1 VALARRVAR
10 GGVPAAPPPA
20 SPEPRA
26 PRAMTIALDG
36 EGLSC
41 EQVEAVAR
49 EGAVVEVTAAGIER
63 ARAAHRVALEV
74 AAERP
79 VYGVTTGAGANR
91 TVPVGAGDVLAHGL
105 RVLRSH
111 AGGAGPLVD
120 RTGVRAMLVV
130 RLNQLAAGGS
140 GVEPAL
146 LGVLERALNRGLTPR
161 VARYG
166 AIGTADLVALASTAL
181 CIIGERPWEGGSM
194 PAHAFGPTDAL
205 AFISSNAATV
215 GEAALACQDLR
226 RLLQAGL
233 VVAALSFVAVDG
245 SPEPYAA
252 AVHESRRHPGQIA
265 VAARM
270 RELLRTRAGRP
281 ARRIRTRAAWPARR
295 VQDPFGLR
303 ALPQVHGAAL
313 DGEADLE
320 RVLAVEM
327 NSAGENPLVDVGAHD
342 VLHNGN
348 FHAAYLALALDKAR
362 AALFQTAAL
371 SVARLSG
378 LADPANT
385 GLRPFLADG
394 PEPSSGVTILE
405 YVAHSA
411 LADLRHQAAPATL
424 GSAVL
429 AAGLENHASFSAQ
442 AAWRTTEALEPY
454 ESVLACELLA
464 AVRALRLQGV
474 TLGPGPLREAY
485 ELAGAAME
493 PGTEDRPLEGDLKAA
508 IRLLPDLARA

>member
-1 VALARRVAR
+1 VALARRVDRPAR
-10 GGVPAAPPPA
+10 GARGARGAPPRP
-20 SPEPRA
+20 
-26 PRAMTIALDG
+26 MTIALDG

-49 EGAVVEVTAAGIER
+49 DGVAVEVAAGGIER
-63 ARAAHRVALEV
+63 ARAAHEVALEV

-79 VYGVTTGAGANR
+79 VYGVTTGVGTNR
-91 TVPVGAGDVLAHGL
+91 TVPVGAGDVLDHGL

-111 AGGAGPLVD
+111 AGGAGPPMD
-120 RTGVRAMLVV
+120 RAGVRAMLVV

-140 GVEPAL
+140 GVDPAL
-146 LGVLERALNRGLTPR
+146 LEVLERALNRGLTPR
-161 VARYG
+161 VPRYG
-166 AIGTADLVALASTAL
+166 AIGTADLTALASTAL
-181 CIIGERPWEGGSM
+181 CILGERPWEGGSM

-226 RLLQAGL
+226 RLLEAGL

-245 SPEPYAA
+245 SSEPYAA
-252 AVHESRRHPGQIA
+252 AVHESRRRPGQIA

-281 ARRIRTRAAWPARR
+281 ARR

-313 DGEADLE
+313 DGVADLE

-371 SVARLSG
+371 SVARLSA
-378 LADPANT
+378 LADPATT

-429 AAGLENHASFSAQ
+429 ASGLENHASFSAQ
-442 AAWRTTEALEPY
+442 AAWRTTEALAPY

-485 ELAGAAME
+485 ELTGAAME

-508 IRLLPDLARA
+508 IRLLPDLARG

>member
-1 VALARRVAR
+1 
-10 GGVPAAPPPA
+10 
-20 SPEPRA
+20 
-26 PRAMTIALDG
+26 
-36 EGLSC
+36 
-41 EQVEAVAR
+41 
-49 EGAVVEVTAAGIER
+49 
-63 ARAAHRVALEV
+63 
-74 AAERP
+74 
-79 VYGVTTGAGANR
+79 
-91 TVPVGAGDVLAHGL
+91 
-105 RVLRSH
+105 
-111 AGGAGPLVD
+111 
-120 RTGVRAMLVV
+120 
-130 RLNQLAAGGS
+130 
-140 GVEPAL
+140 
-146 LGVLERALNRGLTPR
+146 
-161 VARYG
+161 
-166 AIGTADLVALASTAL
+166 
-181 CIIGERPWEGGSM
+181 M

-215 GEAALACQDLR
+215 GEAALASQGLW

-233 VVAALSFVAVDG
+233 VVAALSFVAVQG
-245 SPEPYAA
+245 SQEPYAA

-265 VAARM
+265 VAAMM
-270 RELLRTRAGRP
+270 RELLRTRAGR
-281 ARRIRTRAAWPARR
+281 PARR

-313 DGEADLE
+313 DGVADLE
-320 RVLAVEM
+320 RVLGVEM
-327 NSAGENPLVDVGAHD
+327 NSAGENPLVDVRTHD

-429 AAGLENHASFSAQ
+429 ASGLENHASFSAQ
-442 AAWRTTEALEPY
+442 AAWRTTEALAPY
-454 ESVLACELLA
+454 EIVLACELLA

-474 TLGPGPLREAY
+474 TLGPGPLRDAY
-485 ELAGAAME
+485 ELAGAEME
-493 PGTEDRPLEGDLKAA
+493 PSTEDRPLEGDLSAA
-508 IRLLPDLARA
+508 IRLLPDLARGPSHSG